1 MDSIRSLIYYQKYF
15 KEFYEAQTP
24 KVKEKIDYVLFLVT
38 VSERVPGKF
47 FKHLTGTDGLYE
59 IRIEYLS
66 NIYRVFCCFDEGK
79 VVVLFNGFQ
88 KKTQKTPKS
97 EIEKALTIKAEY
109 FQDKLRNSNHGNK

>member
-24 KVKEKIDYVLFLVT
+24 KVKEKIDYMLFLVT
-38 VSERVPGKF
+38 VSERVPSKF

-66 NIYRVFCCFDEGK
+66 NVYRVFLLSRRRKSGS
-79 VVVLFNGFQ
+79 VVQ
-88 KKTQKTPKS
+88 RISEKKRKKPR
-97 EIEKALTIKAEY
+97 KARLKR
-109 FQDKLRNSNHGNK
+109 L